1 MDKDTEK
8 YIKLLKELN
17 EARLDV
23 IKALEGRVKALEE
36 LIILKDRTI
45 ELKSL

>member
-1 MDKDTEK
+1 MPKDNEK

-23 IKALEGRVKALEE
+23 IEALEGRVKALEE
-36 LIILKDRTI
+36 LIVLKDRMI